1 MSLRTHKNVYLEV
14 RVYQRKENFE
24 YLTDL
29 VMLVGR

>member
-1 MSLRTHKNVYLEV
+1 MSLRTHKNVYLEA